1 MTDPDFLAKLMAAS
15 GSLRPVIEVTRAGG
29 VTSVAIQRDFE
40 GQWPSLVAPLIGD
53 TLVISEVRTWES
65 PTETG
70 EISGTLEMH
79 VKGQPVSMNGS
90 IRVSPTSTG
99 CTARINGEIRAR
111 LPLIGGMVENIVLE
125 QLKHGVALEAE
136 FLAQQQ

>member
-1 MTDPDFLAKLMAAS
+1 MTDPIFLDELMAAS
-15 GSLRPVIEVTRAGG
+15 GSLRPVVEVSHAGNETT
-29 VTSVAIQRDFE
+29 VSIQREFE

-53 TLVISEVRTWES
+53 TLVITERRTWQS
-65 PTETG
+65 PTDSG

-90 IRVSPTSTG
+90 IRVSPTATG
-99 CTARINGEIRAR
+99 CVARINGEIRAR

-125 QLKHGVALEAE
+125 QLKRGVALEAE
-136 FLAQQQ
+136 VLAEQS